1 MVNVEIIDGTQRLL
15 DLNDELFKSKYPDL
29 YSKFNSDEQNAYD
42 LQYDMPD
49 GDDIFNYSNKK
60 DVVSIKLSS
69 SETVMINNLD
79 IYEWYQSDYYEF
91 LWVWA
96 DDSNFVYFCLYPCVH
111 QAGSLGIWSIDKRDW
126 VFTRRDECFCV
137 EAVVYDKQLDLFVGS
152 YYWHYPMVD
161 NSGEGFFLIDKNRK
175 YRELKTEKI
184 YSCYEKTNESSEML
198 DNYSPDINIDLR
210 MPTELHDTFVVD
222 IKQKLILF
230 YDRPD
235 KKIVSAYK
243 FSMLDIVWKG
253 KPITVNDLVECGETQ
268 LKLGLDNY
276 PKQIQSYNALND
288 LIEHILNP
296 VAQYFGDIQ
305 LTYGFCSLELSKH
318 IDSRIYPKLDQHSAC
333 ELNSKGD
340 LICERKGAACDFYI
354 KEVSSLTIAKWIVAN
369 TEFDRLYFYGDE
381 LPIHVSYGQ
390 ENTRQIVTMN
400 PGKSGK
406 LIPKTVKKL

>member
-1 MVNVEIIDGTQRLL
+1 MIKIEIIDRYENRLL
-15 DLNDELFKSKYPDL
+15 DLNHELFRSKYPDL
-29 YSKFNSDEQNAYD
+29 YSKFNFDALNEYQ
-42 LQYDMPD
+42 LQYSMPEE
-49 GDDIFNYSNKK
+49 DDIFNYSNKQ

-79 IYEWYQSDYYEF
+79 IYEWYQSDFYESF
-91 LWVWA
+91 RIWSDA
-96 DDSNFVYFCLYPCVH
+96 NFVYFSLSPCVN
-111 QAGSLGIWSIDKRDW
+111 QAGSIGIWSIDQRDW
-126 VFTRRDECFCV
+126 IFTRRDECFCV
-137 EAVVYDKQLDLFVGS
+137 EAVVYDKQLDLFVGF
-152 YYWHYPMVD
+152 YYWEIPYVGP
-161 NSGEGFFLIDKNRK
+161 SGESFFLIDKNRK
-175 YRELKTEKI
+175 YSELKTEKI
-184 YSCYEKTNESSEML
+184 YSRDKKTNESVEML
-198 DNYSPDINIDLR
+198 DNYLPDINIELR
-210 MPTELHDTFVVD
+210 IPTDSHDTFLVD

-230 YDRPD
+230 YDLPN

-268 LKLGLDNY
+268 LKLGLDNN
-276 PKQIQSYNALND
+276 PKRMQSYNALFD

-296 VAQYFGDIQ
+296 VAQHFGDIQ

-333 ELNSKGD
+333 ELNSKGN

-381 LPIHVSYGQ
+381 LPIHVSYGP